1 MSSLDL
7 SFLFLLT
14 SVITP
19 FPQGPTLS
27 ASSVLRSFLFPFS
40 FFFPISFA
48 LPSAKTG
55 KSLSLSWRLNEYLRV
70 TEEVFLSPHKV
81 AMASRAGARATQNSE
96 RGSEFSRGSARYQR
110 TFSCAA
116 RRRTESLI
124 VVSGLSSR
132 RSRRRLLSPP
142 SLAQLFARPPPAIG
156 IGVRPP
162 THSQT
167 ITRPSWHPLRLLHA
181 EDARP

>member
-40 FFFPISFA
+40 FFFPF
-48 LPSAKTG
+48 LLLFRQLKQE
-55 KSLSLSWRLNEYLRV
+55 SLSRSAGDLMSTCESQRKYFSRRTKSRWHQGPELARRKIRN
-70 TEEVFLSPHKV
+70 EEVNSHAV
-81 AMASRAGARATQNSE
+81 AHVL
-96 RGSEFSRGSARYQR
+96 
-110 TFSCAA
+110 A

-162 THSQT
+162 TRSQT